1 MKICFL
7 GPVATGKTTWARI
20 FSELLNAKFIDVE
33 GPGYHTI
40 DVLLRGGTSI
50 TGEEIELIFLG
61 SEVYLYLST
70 YYKHK
75 RVVYASHPAV
85 VLFYAWTLN
94 NETWLIDLVDKM
106 LDKLPRPDLSI
117 LFTYELSDVEEL
129 LTRIGKRA
137 RLEDR
142 KSFEAQC
149 IEKCYRYYP
158 LVKKTL
164 EEHNIEYI
172 TIHIKEPAQKKL
184 RKIVTA
190 LAEKG
195 LIYNVD
201 RLIRKGIEILEVKGL
216 T

>member
-20 FSELLNAKFIDVE
+20 FSELLDAKFVDVE

-40 DVLLRGGTSI
+40 DVLLRQGASV

-70 YYKHK
+70 YYKH
-75 RVVYASHPAV
+75 RHVVYASHPVV
-85 VLFYAWTLN
+85 VLFYTWTLN
-94 NETWLIDLVDKM
+94 DEAWLIDLVDKV

-117 LFTYELSDVEEL
+117 LFTYELDDVEEL

-149 IEKCYRYYP
+149 IEKCYKYYP

-164 EEHNIEYI
+164 EKHSINYI
-172 TIHIKEPAQKKL
+172 TIHIREPAKQKL
-184 RKIVTA
+184 HKIVTA
-190 LAEKG
+190 LVEHKLLENPEEVVAKGEK
-195 LIYNVD
+195 
-201 RLIRKGIEILEVKGL
+201 ILERKGL